1 MINVSRGRDEAGP
14 GSGTGSP
21 DGEPERARATVLIV
35 DDSPTESRIF
45 SNMLGKAGYRV
56 ETATNGEQGIE
67 MARRLQPDVILMDV
81 IMPVLNGFQ
90 ATRMLHRDAATA
102 GIPIILVTTKDQ
114 PTDRVWGMRQG
125 AVDYLIKPV
134 AATELL
140 ARVQAALER

>member
-1 MINVSRGRDEAGP
+1 MIRVSRSRDEAGP
-14 GSGTGSP
+14 GPGTGSP
-21 DGEPERARATVLIV
+21 AGASDRARATVLIV

-45 SNMLGKAGYRV
+45 SNTLGKAGYRV

-102 GIPIILVTTKDQ
+102 GIPIIMVTTKDQ

-140 ARVQAALER
+140 ARVQAALQR

>member
-1 MINVSRGRDEAGP
+1 MIRVSRSRDEAGP
-14 GSGTGSP
+14 GPGTGSP
-21 DGEPERARATVLIV
+21 AGASDRARATVLIV

-45 SNMLGKAGYRV
+45 SNTLGKAGYRV

-102 GIPIILVTTKDQ
+102 GIPIFMVT
-114 PTDRVWGMRQG
+114 R
-125 AVDYLIKPV
+125 
-134 AATELL
+134 
-140 ARVQAALER
+140 